1 MIFHD
6 LGTVRQFLG
15 RSGAIAQMFP
25 RPSLLLQR
33 TAGYFQL
40 TTGSLM
46 QNGLAEGVW
55 GYPGCGINNGRPGSY
70 I

>member
-33 TAGYFQL
+33 TAGWLSVSLGTLLRFCQAKGYAQIWAVRS
-40 TTGSLM
+40 GSS
-46 QNGLAEGVW
+46 
-55 GYPGCGINNGRPGSY
+55 GSD
-70 I
+70 